1 MKIRT
6 LIVLSVSL
14 TCVGIGL
21 TLYSNS
27 NKPHE
32 SESQAAPV
40 REEAPA
46 VSPIENEKEQA
57 VAAGVVKTPAASSV
71 APEMAA
77 VWKDYKYSRDLQK
90 YADLGR
96 KAILLEPDKLVKRRL
111 LKDENFLRS
120 LEALMKTA
128 PVDESSQAMQNSA
141 LDFVF
146 EALNTDMRQVAIEV
160 LKNVVA
166 DPTVEN
172 SSVNEM
178 DRKVLA
184 GVKAEALYQWSAVDP
199 SAERSIDG
207 LLPGPV
213 SEKIWVNVKKQ
224 QESNLGESAMLQ
236 TSQQQ

>member
-1 MKIRT
+1 MRMRT
-6 LIVLSVSL
+6 LVILSVSL

-21 TLYSNS
+21 SLYLKSQKS
-27 NKPHE
+27 HE
-32 SESQAAPV
+32 SESQMTPV

-46 VSPIENEKEQA
+46 VNPIANEKEQA
-57 VAAGVVKTPAASSV
+57 VAAGAIQIPAASSV
-71 APEMAA
+71 APEVAA
-77 VWKDYKYSRDLQK
+77 LWKDYKYTHDLQK
-90 YADLGR
+90 YADLGK

-120 LEALMKTA
+120 LEALVKTA
-128 PVDESSQAMQNSA
+128 PVDEQSQSMQNSA

-146 EALNTDMRQVAIEV
+146 ESLNTDMRQVAIEI

-172 SSVNEM
+172 TRVNEM

-199 SAERSIDG
+199 SAERSING

-236 TSQQQ
+236 ASQQ

>member
-1 MKIRT
+1 MRTRT
-6 LIVLSVSL
+6 LIILSVSL

-21 TLYSNS
+21 TMYSNS
-27 NKPHE
+27 RKAPE
-32 SESQAAPV
+32 SESQATPV

-57 VAAGVVKTPAASSV
+57 VAAGEIKTPAAGV
-71 APEMAA
+71 AKPEIIA

-90 YADLGR
+90 YTDLGK

-120 LEALMKTA
+120 LETLMKTA
-128 PVDESSQAMQNSA
+128 PVDEASQAMQNSA

-146 EALNTDMRQVAIEV
+146 ESLNTDMRQVAIEV

-172 SSVNEM
+172 TAVNEM

-199 SAERSIDG
+199 SAERSING

-224 QESNLGESAMLQ
+224 QDSNLGESAMLQ
-236 TSQQQ
+236 ASQQQ